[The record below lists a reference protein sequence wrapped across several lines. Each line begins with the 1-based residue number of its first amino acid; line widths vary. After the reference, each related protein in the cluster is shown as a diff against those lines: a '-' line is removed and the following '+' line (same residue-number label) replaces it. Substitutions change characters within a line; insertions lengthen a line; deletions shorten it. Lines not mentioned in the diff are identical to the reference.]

1 MCILQ
6 LMVDTANGES
16 GASVQLLAEARKAQE
31 DVIGCATV
39 QNLQMAVKTA
49 LDLERTLRRRS
60 ANRKSPNAP
69 VSIHTLFHAC

>member
-31 DVIGCATV
+31 DVTGCAII
-39 QNLQMAVKTA
+39 QNLRMAVKTA